1 MVSTGTPIFHGG
13 NVLGTGMDLT
23 LVNEMW
29 EGRFWHFLDSFLTA
43 EVELQ
48 TLAINNMFTQ
58 VQREYY
64 SQGITSLIN
73 SNKEHT
79 FFKTG

>member
-1 MVSTGTPIFHGG
+1 MCLEQAWG
-13 NVLGTGMDLT
+13 LT

-29 EGRFWHFLDSFLTA
+29 EERLWHSLDSFLTA
-43 EVELQ
+43 EAELH
-48 TLAINNMFTQ
+48 TLAINNMFAQ

-73 SNKEHT
+73 SNKEHA
-79 FFKTG
+79 FFKTR